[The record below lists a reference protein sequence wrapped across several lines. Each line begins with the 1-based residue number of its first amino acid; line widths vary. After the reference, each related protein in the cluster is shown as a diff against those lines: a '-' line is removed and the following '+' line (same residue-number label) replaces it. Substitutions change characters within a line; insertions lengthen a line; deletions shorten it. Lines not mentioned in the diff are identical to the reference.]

1 MAFFKLRFPGRNA
14 SSSTGADAISNTPAE
29 SVEVIR
35 KRARHRLMGSV
46 VLVLG
51 AVVGLP
57 LLFDSQPR
65 PVAVDTP
72 IVIPDRNQATPLVTP
87 AAKSSASKDRGITA
101 PGVSLPDTMDAK
113 NVVANAS
120 ALDPH
125 EEVVTKDNKSD
136 VAKSEVKTAE
146 AKVEQKSDVKIEA
159 KPEAKSEPKSESK
172 SEAKPETKAESKAET
187 KTAGKTDSKSDPKHD
202 AKTDHKTDHKSD
214 KKSDTKS
221 DSKDAAKVKALLDGK
236 EATKSEAVRSV
247 VQVGAFADAA
257 KAKEAR
263 NKLES
268 AGIKTYTQEVDT
280 KEGKRIRVRVGPFAT
295 KEEADKAAE
304 KIRKLNLQTSVIK
317 L

>member
-1 MAFFKLRFPGRNA
+1 MAFFKLRFPGRQSAN
-14 SSSTGADAISNTPAE
+14 TGADALSNSPAE

-65 PVAVDTP
+65 PVAIDTP
-72 IVIPDRNQATPLVTP
+72 IVIPDRNQATPLATP
-87 AAKSSASKDRGITA
+87 GANAKSTQAKERPALVPSVPEQPPMTTAKSA
-101 PGVSLPDTMDAK
+101 VS
-113 NVVANAS
+113 NVA

-125 EEVVTKDNKSD
+125 EEVVTKDT
-136 VAKSEVKTAE
+136 KTE
-146 AKVEQKSDVKIEA
+146 TKPETKPEA
-159 KPEAKSEPKSESK
+159 KPEAKLDVKPD
-172 SEAKPETKAESKAET
+172 AKPEVKAEHKAEKKIEAKSET
-187 KTAGKTDSKSDPKHD
+187 KDL
-202 AKTDHKTDHKSD
+202 AKDGA
-214 KKSDTKS
+214 
-221 DSKDAAKVKALLDGK
+221 KDGAKAKALLDGK
-236 EATKSEAVRSV
+236 DVAKPSDAARSV

-263 NKLES
+263 TKLEQ
-268 AGIKTYTQEVDT
+268 AGLKTYTQEVDT

-304 KIRKLNLQTSVIK
+304 KIRKLNLQATVLK

>member
-1 MAFFKLRFPGRNA
+1 MAFFKLRFPGRQSAN
-14 SSSTGADAISNTPAE
+14 TGADALSSTPAE

-65 PVAVDTP
+65 PVAIDTP
-72 IVIPDRNQATPLVTP
+72 IVIPDRNQAAPLAAPGNNAKSTQAKDRPALVPSASELPSVTP
-87 AAKSSASKDRGITA
+87 AKSA
-101 PGVSLPDTMDAK
+101 
-113 NVVANAS
+113 VANVA

-125 EEVVTKDNKSD
+125 EEVVTKDTKTE
-136 VAKSEVKTAE
+136 AKTEAKPEVKADAKPE
-146 AKVEQKSDVKIEA
+146 AKHEV
-159 KPEAKSEPKSESK
+159 KPEAKSEVKPEVKVDSKADKKSETKSESK
-172 SEAKPETKAESKAET
+172 DGAKA
-187 KTAGKTDSKSDPKHD
+187 
-202 AKTDHKTDHKSD
+202 
-214 KKSDTKS
+214 
-221 DSKDAAKVKALLDGK
+221 KALLDGK
-236 EATKSEAVRSV
+236 EGAKSSDSVRSV

-263 NKLES
+263 AKLEN
-268 AGIKTYTQEVDT
+268 AGLKTYTQEVDT

-304 KIRKLNLQTSVIK
+304 KIRKLNLPTSVLK

>member
-101 PGVSLPDTMDAK
+101 PGVSLPGTMDAK

-125 EEVVTKDNKSD
+125 EEVVTKDSKSELAKSD
-136 VAKSEVKTAE
+136 VKTAE
-146 AKVEQKSDVKIEA
+146 AKVESKSDGKTEQKSDVKTEA
-159 KPEAKSEPKSESK
+159 KPEPKAEVK
-172 SEAKPETKAESKAET
+172 ADTKPE
-187 KTAGKTDSKSDPKHD
+187 PKHD
-202 AKTDHKTDHKSD
+202 AKADHKTD
-214 KKSDTKS
+214 KKSDAKS
-221 DSKDAAKVKALLDGK
+221 DSKDAAKAKALLDGK
-236 EATKSEAVRSV
+236 DAAKSEAVRSV

-280 KEGKRIRVRVGPFAT
+280 KDGKRIRVRVGPFAT